1 VPFGRTT
8 ARASIKTEPDNP
20 AKPIPSADGR
30 VLVQPAPFDQTLQLR
45 ASPLGLRCLSKRAAP
60 KGDTTMTRIVGF
72 AIAAVLLSAVVVF
85 VYMLIDLIRERAV
98 DEAAWRG
105 AGTWRPDEDDHPARP
120 E

>member
-1 VPFGRTT
+1 
-8 ARASIKTEPDNP
+8 
-20 AKPIPSADGR
+20 
-30 VLVQPAPFDQTLQLR
+30 
-45 ASPLGLRCLSKRAAP
+45 
-60 KGDTTMTRIVGF
+60 MTRIVGF